1 MKDFTGRVAV
11 ITGAASGIG
20 RALAIELTARGARVA
35 ISDVNAEGLAR
46 TAELCGGRAHQQVLD
61 VADCASV
68 HAYADTVAEHFG
80 AVNLVINNAG
90 ITKFG
95 TVDETPY
102 TDLEAVMD
110 VDFWGVVH
118 GTKAFLPHLIASGDG
133 HIVNIS
139 SVFGLFGVPT
149 QSSYNAAKFAVR
161 GYTEA
166 LAQEMLI
173 AGHPV
178 GVTCVHPGGVKT
190 GIVASATSSTG
201 GDMTALRTLFTEKL
215 TPTSPETAARTILR
229 AVRGRRTRVLVG
241 YDAVA
246 MDAAVR
252 LLGPHYQR
260 IFAGVA
266 TRLLGALAPRPTR
279 TVTTTAGALR

>member
-1 MKDFTGRVAV
+1 MKNFTGKVAV

-20 RALAIELTARGARVA
+20 RALAVELASHGALLA
-35 ISDVNAEGLAR
+35 LSDVDATGLAR
-46 TAELCGGRAHQQVLD
+46 TAELCGGRPHQRVLD
-61 VADCASV
+61 VADRAAV
-68 HAYADTVAEHFG
+68 HAYADEVAAHFG
-80 AVNLVINNAG
+80 TVNLVVNNAG

-102 TDLEAVMD
+102 PDLEAVMD

-133 HIVNIS
+133 HLVNIS
-139 SVFGLFGVPT
+139 SIFGLFGVPS

-166 LAQEMLI
+166 LSQEMRI

-178 GVTCVHPGGVKT
+178 AVTCVHPGGVKT

-201 GDMTALRTLFTEKL
+201 TDMSALRTLFTEKL
-215 TPTSPETAARTILR
+215 TPTSPEAAARTILR
-229 AVRGRRTRVLVG
+229 GVRARRTRVLIG

-246 MDAAVR
+246 LDGLVR
-252 LLGPHYQR
+252 LLGPAYQR
-260 IFAGVA
+260 VFATVA
-266 TRLLGALAPRPTR
+266 TRLLGAHARPG
-279 TVTTTAGALR
+279 TAAVRAR